1 VLQAQVGE
9 RLTPG
14 AVISK
19 VVCKADPQ
27 QSYSLFLPSH
37 FSPDRQWPIIYAF
50 DPGAR
55 GQLAVETIRAAA
67 EKYGYMV
74 AGSNNSRNGPQ
85 GGATEAAKAMWEDT
99 QQRFP
104 INEHRR
110 YFAGMSGG
118 ARVAMA
124 LAWSCNGCVAGVIAN
139 AAGFPS
145 GSGLRRPLQFAY
157 FAAVG
162 NADFNYSE
170 FVDLRRQL
178 QGTGAP
184 YRIWV
189 FEGGH
194 DWAPPE
200 VWLEALNW
208 MDLQAM
214 RSGLL
219 ERDRARIQQNYD
231 AELER
236 ANLLR
241 SQNDFLEASRA
252 YRFAVRDFS
261 GLVDVSAATAAMTE
275 LSKDKRLETAEK
287 QESSAVADQ
296 LQLMSGPS
304 AQMQALSSGDL
315 NPTAFMALKNSLATL
330 VKQTARSER
339 KEDTH
344 ALVLRRALSGLVVQ
358 AFESGQSGLE
368 QKKYTAALLFFDL
381 IVAGSENPGW
391 GHYER
396 ARAYAAMADKRH
408 MLAELRLAQG
418 AGFRNRDALDVPEF
432 QPFHDDR
439 EFQALSAGWSTNR

>member
-1 VLQAQVGE
+1 LQAQVGE

-14 AVISK
+14 AIISK

-27 QSYSLFLPSH
+27 QSYALFLPSH

-55 GQLAVETIRAAA
+55 GQSAVERIRDAA
-67 EKYGYMV
+67 EKYGYIV

-85 GGATEAAKAMWEDT
+85 GRATEAAKAMWEDT

-104 INEHRR
+104 IHEHRR

-118 ARVAMA
+118 ARVATA

-145 GSGLRRPLQFAY
+145 GSRLRRPLQFAY

-178 QGTGAP
+178 QENGEP
-184 YRIWV
+184 YRIWI

-214 RSGLL
+214 RAGLL
-219 ERDRARIQQNYD
+219 ERDRARIQQNYV

-236 ANLLR
+236 AKLLR
-241 SQNDFLEASRA
+241 SQNDLLESFRA
-252 YRFAVRDFS
+252 YRFAVGDFS
-261 GLVDVSAATAAMTE
+261 GLVDVSAATAAMNE
-275 LSKDKRLETAEK
+275 LSKDKRLKTAEK
-287 QESSAVADQ
+287 QESYAVADQ
-296 LQLMSGPS
+296 LQLMSDPS
-304 AQMQALSSGDL
+304 AQMHALASGDL
-315 NPTAFMALKNSLATL
+315 KPTDFMALNNALAAL

-339 KEDTH
+339 KKDTH
-344 ALVLRRALSGLVVQ
+344 ALALRRALSGLVIQ
-358 AFESGQSGLE
+358 AFESGQSSLE
-368 QKKYTAALLFFDL
+368 QKKYSAALLFFDL
-381 IVAGSENPGW
+381 MVAGSENSGW

-396 ARAYAAMADKRH
+396 ARAYAAMADRTH
-408 MLAELRLAQG
+408 MLAELQLAQG
-418 AGFRNRDALDVPEF
+418 AGFHNRDALDAPEF
-432 QPFHDDR
+432 QAFHDDR
-439 EFQALSAGWSTNR
+439 EFQAMSAGWSTIR